1 MTGYCQNNPVFFKRL
16 LVSNKEDI
24 FLFIVLLYLNKY
36 YQEVRLW
43 EKIYEKIK
51 NMPNELALMIY
62 HTALYKKTKIGIVHK
77 EYVSDCKYINFKGT
91 NELYN
96 KSKKYDFVV

>member
-1 MTGYCQNNPVFFKRL
+1 
-16 LVSNKEDI
+16 
-24 FLFIVLLYLNKY
+24 
-36 YQEVRLW
+36 
-43 EKIYEKIK
+43 
-51 NMPNELALMIY
+51 MPNELALMIY